1 MIRVKIKIINPT
13 KEIEEGYA
21 SKIVM
26 CFNQNIITSL
36 TDIKNQINERYLN
49 FNSIVEVLTDEDGF
63 VIEDNND
70 IWSYIKYDEI
80 IQVKLKHN
88 IKEKLIENNK
98 LDEINQKKKRKVSE
112 SDNDSEEIIKSK
124 KKRIL
129 PTIEDDSSSSSSSKQ
144 KKHTFDIDS
153 SSSSSVSS
161 DEEKKK
167 ITIQNESH
175 KKIKEI
181 KTVPLQSNIEE
192 SQPNKLLSKKRR
204 RKPKVKPFK
213 QEAEEIEES
222 KLTLI
227 PSDKIDDVDYLKDNH
242 PLLFKEGTYLH
253 FKMIELGED
262 GLEVSNYKNGTVTE
276 YNEEN
281 KSFLIR
287 LHKPSSVNQKTKDM
301 LYGDEGDNI
310 CIQLKNFN
318 AIMYYDPKAKVQ
330 NSNLSENEKERIAI
344 PFIKRQIEY
353 YFSDR
358 NYLSDT
364 YLLNARDE
372 NNCKNNT

>member
-88 IKEKLIENNK
+88 IKDKSIESKKLY
-98 LDEINQKKKRKVSE
+98 EINQKKKRKVSE

-129 PTIEDDSSSSSSSKQ
+129 PTIEDDSSSSSSPKQ
-144 KKHTFDIDS
+144 KKHTIDIE

-161 DEEKKK
+161 EEEKKK
-167 ITIQNESH
+167 NTIQ
-175 KKIKEI
+175 KTIKEI
-181 KTVPLQSNIEE
+181 KSVPLQSNIEE

-204 RKPKVKPFK
+204 RKPKGKPFK
-213 QEAEEIEES
+213 QEEEEIEES

-242 PLLFKEGTYLH
+242 PLLFQEGTYLR

>member
-36 TDIKNQINERYLN
+36 TDIKNQINERY
-49 FNSIVEVLTDEDGF
+49 FIYNSIVEVLTDKDGF

-80 IQVKLKHN
+80 IQVKLKN
-88 IKEKLIENNK
+88 NLIDKSIENK
-98 LDEINQKKKRKVSE
+98 KIDKINQKEKRKISE

-124 KKRIL
+124 KKRKL
-129 PTIEDDSSSSSSSKQ
+129 PTIESESSSSSSPKQ
-144 KKHTFDIDS
+144 KKHTIDID
-153 SSSSSVSS
+153 SSSSVSS
-161 DEEKKK
+161 DEER
-167 ITIQNESH
+167 IQNTTQNESQ
-175 KKIKEI
+175 KTIKEI
-181 KTVPLQSNIEE
+181 KTVPLQSNTEE
-192 SQPNKLLSKKRR
+192 SKTNKLLSKKRK
-204 RKPKVKPFK
+204 RKPKGKPFK
-213 QEAEEIEES
+213 QEEEEIEES

-242 PLLFKEGTYLH
+242 PLLFREGTYLR

-262 GLEVSNYKNGTVTE
+262 GLEVSNYKNGTVSE

-287 LHKPSSVNQKTKDM
+287 LHKSSSVNQKTKDM

-318 AIMYYDPKAKVQ
+318 AIMYYDPKGKIQ

-372 NNCKNNT
+372 NNCKHNI